1 MKIFNAVIATYAQ
14 YEGRLN
20 DAHNEFG
27 ADLDALH
34 NRMFEAAK
42 KIAPESAWTNARTND
57 EVWMECT
64 VDGVDYV
71 MSTQPIELV
80 C

>member
-1 MKIFNAVIATYAQ
+1 MRIFNANIATYAQ

-27 ADLDALH
+27 SDLSVLH
-34 NRMFEAAK
+34 ARMFAAAE
-42 KIAPESAWTNARTND
+42 KIAPESAWTNVKSNGVAS
-57 EVWMECT
+57 MECT

-71 MSTQPIELV
+71 MTTEEIQLV